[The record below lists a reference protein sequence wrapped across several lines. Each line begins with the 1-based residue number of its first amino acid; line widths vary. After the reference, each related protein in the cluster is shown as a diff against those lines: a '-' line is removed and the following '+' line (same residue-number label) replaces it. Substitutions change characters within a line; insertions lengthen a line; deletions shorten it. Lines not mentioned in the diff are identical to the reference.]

1 MKFPPRPLIKNKGK
15 ILKDVDGN
23 LKPAQAW
30 EDLTVNE
37 RMSIKSQFVNRNN
50 PKQVNLRNLDIL
62 KDFLQEQYGIT
73 QTFPGSS
80 PTKFKDQTLPGGEDY
95 KELIFKYRQSDQKGF
110 AKDIPVETRVTKSAN
125 LGL

>member
-1 MKFPPRPLIKNKGK
+1 M
-15 ILKDVDGN
+15 DGN

-62 KDFLQEQYGIT
+62 KDFLQEQKDAGRT
-73 QTFPGSS
+73 V
-80 PTKFKDQTLPGGEDY
+80 FKKSLSTL
-95 KELIFKYRQSDQKGF
+95 LI
-110 AKDIPVETRVTKSAN
+110 IC
-125 LGL
+125 